1 MNEIMF
7 IFQGLDSIFPT
18 IYKLCVTEKVLIW
31 NIYFSFSFKEFQE
44 ITIINSK
51 IMFSFCRSQLLH
63 KKINNLLQKHVT
75 STEEAFSNHGH
86 ITVKEEINFLLLK
99 YEPQPTK

>member
-1 MNEIMF
+1 
-7 IFQGLDSIFPT
+7 
-18 IYKLCVTEKVLIW
+18 
-31 NIYFSFSFKEFQE
+31 
-44 ITIINSK
+44 
-51 IMFSFCRSQLLH
+51 MFSFCRSQLLH